1 MKQSTEPEFFNFEL
15 NSDGIS
21 IKSSVSKDF
30 YLTLSNLEISQ
41 KEMGELLK
49 LKIALDF
56 LLLDSVEK
64 KEVLLKSK
72 TKSLF

>member
-64 KEVLLKSK
+64 KK
-72 TKSLF
+72 FY